1 MMINKV
7 IVMGRLTASPEM
19 RSLPSGVPVA
29 SFSIAVNRR
38 YKDKSGQWQ
47 EESFFFDID
56 AFGQLA
62 ERIGKQINKGDQV
75 LIEGQLRQDKWEDKN
90 GEKRS
95 KIKIVAERVALIS
108 KPSGNT
114 NANATEEVIEETID
128 DVPW

>member
-1 MMINKV
+1 MINRV
-7 IVMGRLTASPEM
+7 IVMGRLTANPEM
-19 RSLPSGVPVA
+19 RSLPSGMPVV
-29 SFSIAVNRR
+29 SFGIAVNRN
-38 YKDKSGQWQ
+38 YKDKNGNWQ
-47 EESFFFDID
+47 EESHFFDVE

-62 ERIGKQINKGDQV
+62 ERIGKQLSKGYQV

-95 KIKIVAERVALIS
+95 KVKIVAERVSLVS

-114 NANATEEVIEETID
+114 NANATEEEVIEEID